1 MQDEYAGKIIYEGE
15 FLKSKMYSIRT
26 VDKNEKSS
34 HNSFIGYNKYKDT
47 RINKKAINNKM
58 RGFKTK
64 DHEIFTYE
72 IDKRSLSDFDDKR
85 YYG

>member
-34 HNSFIGYNKYKDT
+34 HN
-47 RINKKAINNKM
+47 
-58 RGFKTK
+58 
-64 DHEIFTYE
+64 
-72 IDKRSLSDFDDKR
+72 
-85 YYG
+85 